1 MQLLQ
6 RDNAPMIATSPT
18 RDANYGEGANGMGV
32 SAFAH
37 DFAAPLLRGGC
48 GAIEQGSNRGAV
60 GVRLRSRCA

>member
-1 MQLLQ
+1 MPLLQ

-37 DFAAPLLRGGC
+37 DFAAPLLRG
-48 GAIEQGSNRGAV
+48 AA
-60 GVRLRSRCA
+60 AP